1 MCRPHA
7 MIVMLLMVS
16 VGCDCGKS
24 GPREPVSRP
33 APFPAGIK
41 RAPTSDDAL
50 EYWLLVCESF
60 GEDDTGY
67 DNDTT
72 IRWSGFELPDG
83 VIVVVN
89 DSPVELLH
97 EAGVFFQI
105 NEWLSPGPNRVGIV
119 GPLDRELYIKVVA
132 LRGKDFNPPD
142 WQFEGV
148 VAKRRIPATVVEEG
162 STESADDAWLEF
174 VADID
179 YSPWFDTLPD
189 DEEGEQQVRE
199 EVRAFLAAAKACF
212 DKHDYD
218 AFMRLCVAPWDER
231 PKWSMPKEPN
241 LKAHESR
248 RKGFE
253 DPNNE
258 VIGSVE
264 DMTLLCGRYC
274 VIAYSGRLDDPTWNR
289 YYSFILKN
297 RVSGDEATVQPM
309 RLVRVSGQWEVW

>member
-1 MCRPHA
+1 MSRWLVA
-7 MIVMLLMVS
+7 IMAVATIS
-16 VGCDCGKS
+16 AGCGGES
-24 GPREPVSRP
+24 GPRP

-41 RAPTSDDAL
+41 RAPSSDDAL
-50 EYWLLVCESF
+50 EYWLLVCEPT

-72 IRWSGFELPDG
+72 IKWSGFELPDG

-89 DSPVELLH
+89 DSPVQLLY
-97 EAGVFFQI
+97 EAGEFFRI
-105 NEWLSPGPNRVGIV
+105 SEWLSPGTNRVGIV

-132 LRGKDFNPPD
+132 LRGKDFRMPD

-148 VAKRRIPATVVEEG
+148 VAKRRIPATAVEDG
-162 STESADDAWLEF
+162 GAESADDAWLEF
-174 VADID
+174 EADID

-199 EVRAFLAAAKACF
+199 EVRAFLAAVKACF
-212 DKHDYD
+212 DRRDMD
-218 AFMRLCVAPWDER
+218 AATRLCDAPWDER
-231 PKWSMPKEPN
+231 PRWSSKAD
-241 LKAHESR
+241 LKANER
-248 RKGFE
+248 RNKAFE
-253 DPNNE
+253 DPDNE
-258 VIGSVE
+258 FIGRLE
-264 DMTLLCGRYC
+264 DLTLLCGRYC